1 MQKTTFSFEDTIFPD
16 PALASFNPKPID
28 EEASMVFSELLQQ
41 SQGIL
46 SFLQLYIVYLR
57 LIGMSYSDITLELDI
72 KSWDAIKRA
81 ILCTVEGRKGYLG
94 DVDEKLF
101 IDTIKEQ
108 AHDLN
113 CFTLSEAVE
122 KGIHP
127 VILYEHK

>member
-72 KSWDAIKRA
+72 KS
-81 ILCTVEGRKGYLG
+81 
-94 DVDEKLF
+94 
-101 IDTIKEQ
+101 
-108 AHDLN
+108 
-113 CFTLSEAVE
+113 
-122 KGIHP
+122 
-127 VILYEHK
+127 